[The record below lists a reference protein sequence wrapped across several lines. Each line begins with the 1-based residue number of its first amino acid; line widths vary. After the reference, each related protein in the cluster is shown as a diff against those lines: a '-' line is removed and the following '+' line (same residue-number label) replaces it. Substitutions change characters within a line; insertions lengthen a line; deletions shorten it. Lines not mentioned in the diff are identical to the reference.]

1 MSDMFSKISEILS
14 NPEASRKIREIAASM
29 ASGPSSSG
37 VSAEVPGEDPSIP
50 AVASEVSPPSG
61 GGPSLPDLAG
71 ILGNGSSGAHSRDLA
86 LLNAVRPYL
95 RASRAGKIDN
105 AIKAIRVID
114 MLSGLR

>member
-1 MSDMFSKISEILS
+1 MPDLFSKVSEILS
-14 NPEASRKIREIAASM
+14 NPEASQKIREIASSLSQSEQAS
-29 ASGPSSSG
+29 APFPEEETAALPSAETVAPPSESPLFPLGGLSSG
-37 VSAEVPGEDPSIP
+37 FS
-50 AVASEVSPPSG
+50 
-61 GGPSLPDLAG
+61 
-71 ILGNGSSGAHSRDLA
+71 AHSREMA